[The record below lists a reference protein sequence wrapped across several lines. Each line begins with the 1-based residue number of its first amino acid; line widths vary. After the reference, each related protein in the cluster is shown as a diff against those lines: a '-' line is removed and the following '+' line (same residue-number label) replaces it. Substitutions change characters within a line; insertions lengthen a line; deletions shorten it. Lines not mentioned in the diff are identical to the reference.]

1 MTTAMDTTIA
11 ISLGRFLPWI
21 LLDTKRCWTG
31 FNGKSPNSGET
42 KMSKDAKVRVV
53 TDGVDGFFNR
63 ARDHARKLDRGEKLE
78 AELVIAFEDASEM
91 MKVLSAERLRVLRA
105 SKKATPVSVLA
116 GTLKR
121 NPRAVSRDINLLESF
136 GLLRTRYVPNP
147 GHGRRRIVESRAKT
161 YQLIATI

>member
-1 MTTAMDTTIA
+1 MGTTIA
-11 ISLGRFLPWI
+11 ISWGRFLPWI
-21 LLDTKRCWTG
+21 FQDTKRSWIG
-31 FNGKSPNSGET
+31 FNGKSLNSGET
-42 KMSKDAKVRVV
+42 KMSKETKVRVV
-53 TDGVDGFFNR
+53 TDGVDGFFSR
-63 ARDHARKLDRGEKLE
+63 AREHARKLDRGEKLE
-78 AELVIAFEDASEM
+78 PELVIAFEDASEM

-147 GHGRRRIVESRAKT
+147 GHGRRRIVEPRAKT